1 MVAEMPI
8 KNNYT
13 YLKIS
18 KFIYPKPLK
27 GLIK

>member
-1 MVAEMPI
+1 MADEMPI

-13 YLKIS
+13 NFKIS